1 MQLAVRLFAMLR
13 EAHGADA
20 VMVEVPAGAT
30 AADLKAAIAAASP
43 ALEPWLPRVRVAASL
58 AFVPDSYVF
67 AATEDV
73 ALIPPVS
80 GG

>member
-13 EAHGADA
+13 EAHGGEA
-20 VMVEVPAGAT
+20 VTIEVPAGAT
-30 AADLKAAIAAASP
+30 AADLKAAVAAASP
-43 ALEPWLPRVRVAASL
+43 ALAPLLPRVRVAASL

-67 AATEDV
+67 ETAEEV